1 MVGRSER
8 REVTSMSTYF
18 MTEAASDV
26 AAAFRV
32 RPVGVGLISAS
43 TPRVVGTGLANAVFG
58 KGHPPRGI
66 PL

>member
-1 MVGRSER
+1 M
-8 REVTSMSTYF
+8 SMFDLTG
-18 MTEAASDV
+18 AASDI

-32 RPVGVGLISAS
+32 RRAGVEVIGAAPAVGSA
-43 TPRVVGTGLANAVFG
+43 GTGLANVVFG